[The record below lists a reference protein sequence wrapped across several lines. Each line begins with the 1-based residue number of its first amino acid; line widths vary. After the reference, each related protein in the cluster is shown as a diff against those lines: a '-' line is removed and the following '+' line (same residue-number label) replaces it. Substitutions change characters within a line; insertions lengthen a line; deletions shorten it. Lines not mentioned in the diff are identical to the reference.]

1 LVVIETLVDFEA
13 VGSVGSVELVVF
25 ETVELV
31 VFETVKLVA
40 FGSVEL
46 GSEEDRGFL
55 GGIHRRINGNTRLS
69 GQRAVL
75 AGS

>member
-13 VGSVGSVELVVF
+13 VGSVGS
-25 ETVELV
+25 VELV

-69 GQRAVL
+69 GQRAAL